1 MGLKVSSVEGRFSV
15 FTEYCVIGEGDI
27 SLSGCPCYSGGLRQ
41 KLKEHYMVPIVLQVG
56 KNQVPGHGSSWK
68 RTCVPRR

>member
-1 MGLKVSSVEGRFSV
+1 M
-15 FTEYCVIGEGDI
+15 FTEYCVIGERDI
-27 SLSGCPCYSGGLRQ
+27 GLSGCPCYSGGLRQ
-41 KLKEHYMVPIVLQVG
+41 RLRGHYLLPIVLQVG